1 MKVKDHSA
9 RLKKGPRRA
18 LPIRPPWCALHA
30 YPLLKITGR
39 CKQVTS
45 LLDCF
50 VTYLYQLKKTCEERD
65 TCLAFLFHYQSV
77 YSTEAPGTW
86 FNVIHC
92 IKPLKC
98 SKCSLHFK
106 FHLGGGENMRR
117 CPAQTLPEHV
127 WPRKWSPFLLKS
139 GDPQSLKHNNTMAK
153 WIK

>member
-30 YPLLKITGR
+30 YPLFKITGR

-77 YSTEAPGTW
+77 YSTEAPGGQYQTS
-86 FNVIHC
+86 
-92 IKPLKC
+92 PLK
-98 SKCSLHFK
+98 KNPKGTFYNFIDVTLVQMIVK
-106 FHLGGGENMRR
+106 WDNVDWLMRG
-117 CPAQTLPEHV
+117 
-127 WPRKWSPFLLKS
+127 WSYVPYLCTILIGHS
-139 GDPQSLKHNNTMAK
+139 DIIDGWSLKK
-153 WIK
+153 